1 MWKGNNSLTD
11 VQCPQNGNKPSQKRD
26 SISRRETRNNL
37 LIGEV
42 MPQVGLGTTYIS
54 TVYTR
59 VMCVSA
65 CVQRQL
71 VRPSV
76 RSAFPLRVRVRVSIG
91 MRTGP
96 ALNYLLRYS
105 SRHLLYVSVTFTCC
119 TYSALEWARLFST
132 PYIIPLIHH
141 WRNSGSLFIDKW
153 MVTGF
158 MKMDSVPWWLIWT

>member
-11 VQCPQNGNKPSQKRD
+11 VYVHKMVTNRVKSED
-26 SISRRETRNNL
+26 STVCISRRETRNNL

-42 MPQVGLGTTYIS
+42 MPQVGLGIHTSQQS
-54 TVYTR
+54 TPAWVR
-59 VMCVSA
+59 A
-65 CVQRQL
+65 CNDSSS

-141 WRNSGSLFIDKW
+141 WRNPGSLFIDKW
-153 MVTGF
+153 IVTSF
-158 MKMDSVPWWLIWT
+158 MKMDSVPWWLI